1 LTSNEPPIRIML
13 VDDKPER
20 AAWLDEVLKS
30 KGLQV
35 VGALP
40 SISGLLNQI
49 EQKKPDLILMDL
61 QSPGRDVLESLSVVN
76 TYLPKPVVMF
86 SEQDD
91 DGFIE
96 EAVAAGVTAYM
107 SAELEA
113 ARVKPILTLAMAQFK
128 SFQGLREELERTR
141 NELVRSSLVGKA
153 VTLITQHKK
162 VSEVEA
168 HKVLR
173 QMAMSKNV
181 SLEKTAKII
190 IEELGKP

>member
-1 LTSNEPPIRIML
+1 MTSTEPAIRIML

-20 AAWLDEVLKS
+20 AAWLDEILQS
-30 KGLQV
+30 KGLKV
-35 VGALP
+35 VGALS

-86 SEQDD
+86 SDQND

-96 EAVAAGVTAYM
+96 QAVASGVTAYM
-107 SAELEA
+107 SAELEP

-128 SFQGLREELERTR
+128 SFQGLRAELERTR
-141 NELVRSSLVGKA
+141 SELAKSSVVGKA
-153 VTLITQHKK
+153 VTLISKYKQ

-168 HKVLR
+168 HKALR
-173 QMAMSKNV
+173 QMAMTQNN
-181 SLEKTAKII
+181 SLEQTAKDI
-190 IEELGKP
+190 IEQLGQR